1 MEELQRIK
9 RRGFIKT
16 GGLLAGSVALSL
28 SSLDAFGA
36 FAAENR
42 KGDRLNALETD
53 ALNRLGADEH
63 ALANGE
69 VFKLC
74 ILHTNDV
81 HSRVEPFAMDG
92 SKYQGLGGTAR
103 RAALIGK
110 IRADEANVLLL
121 DAGDIFQGTPY
132 FNLYGGE
139 IEMKLMT
146 LMGYDAATMGNHD
159 FDNGLEG
166 FYKQLPHAKFPV
178 ICSNYDFSN
187 TVLNKSTVPLK
198 VFNRGGLKIGVFGVG
213 IALKGLVDDKNYG
226 DTVYIDPVSKAN
238 EMALLLK
245 EELKCD
251 LVICLSHLGY
261 SYKND
266 KVSDKVLAAQ
276 TRNIDLIIGGHTHTF
291 MDVPEDVKNLDGLVT
306 TINQVGFAG
315 INLGRVD
322 YYFERYKG
330 KRVKTGLPY
339 LISNSI

>member
-16 GGLLAGSVALSL
+16 GGLLAGSAALSL
-28 SSLDAFGA
+28 SSFDAFGA
-36 FAAENR
+36 FAADQR
-42 KGDRLNALETD
+42 KRNTLNAVEKD
-53 ALNRLGADEH
+53 ALNRLGADQH
-63 ALANGE
+63 ALGNGE
-69 VFKLC
+69 VVKLC

-110 IRADEANVLLL
+110 IRADETNVLLL

-146 LMGYDAATMGNHD
+146 LMGYDGATMGNHD

-166 FYKQLPHAKFPV
+166 FHKQLPHAKFPV
-178 ICSNYDFSN
+178 ICSNYNFSN
-187 TVLNKSTVPLK
+187 TVLSKSTVPFK
-198 VFNRGGLKIGVFGVG
+198 VFHKGGLKIGVLGVG
-213 IALKGLVDDKNYG
+213 IELKGIVDDKNYG

-238 EMALLLK
+238 KMALLLK
-245 EELKCD
+245 EELKCN

-261 SYKND
+261 SYTSK
-266 KVSDKVLAAQ
+266 KVSDRVLAAQ

-291 MDVPEDVKNLDGLVT
+291 MDVPEDVMNLDGLVT

-330 KRVKTGLPY
+330 KHVNTGSPY
-339 LISNSI
+339 LISNQV